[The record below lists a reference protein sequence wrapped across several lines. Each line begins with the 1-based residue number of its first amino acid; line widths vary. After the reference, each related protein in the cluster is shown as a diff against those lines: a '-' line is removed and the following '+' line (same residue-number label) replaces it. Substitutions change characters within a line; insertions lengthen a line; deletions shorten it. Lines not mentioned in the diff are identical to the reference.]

1 MRDMI
6 ILSTLNARYSHASL
20 GLRYLMANLG
30 EFEPHTQLIEY
41 TIKSDISKMRDE
53 LLAHAPR
60 VIGFGVYIWN
70 VNETFALMQ
79 AIRAAAPDVV
89 LIVGGP
95 EVSYEYDAQAICQL
109 ADYVITGWGELTLP
123 KLLAQII
130 HGPKPLMKVHIGEQA
145 KLADLVFPYDYY
157 TDKDLATRNI
167 YVEASRGCPFKCEF
181 CLSSLDK
188 TAWAFPLEAF
198 LAEMDKLYQRGARTF
213 KFVDRTFNLKPET
226 GRRILDFFLEKIHA
240 QPDDPNAQTFV
251 HFEVVPDHLP
261 DVLKTAIAQFPAGTL
276 QFEVGIQTLNPV
288 VQKHISRKTNLTKAR
303 ENVEW
308 LRTQSHAHLH
318 VDLIAGL
325 PSETMASFAAGFNE
339 LYTWGAHEIQ
349 LGILKR
355 LRGTPITRH
364 TAEFAMRYADAPPYE
379 ILENINV
386 SAEELADF
394 KLFAKYWDHI
404 ANSGRFTQ
412 TLPMIVLNQPYERFY
427 DLTLHLKVQW
437 QRSHSIALEQ
447 LYIEVANWLTARNPE
462 HTEQIRTAI
471 TADYIASGVQGKLP
485 WMARGLTVQTR
496 TQKAKHGQ
504 SRQERHL
511 VE

>member
-109 ADYVITGWGELTLP
+109 ANYVITGWGELTLP

-145 KLADLVFPYDYY
+145 KLADLVLPYDYY
-157 TDKDLATRNI
+157 TDKDLTTRNI

-188 TAWAFPLEAF
+188 TAWAFPLDGF
-198 LAEMDKLYQRGARTF
+198 LQAMDALYQRGARTF

-226 GRRILDFFLEKIHA
+226 GRRILDFFLAKIHA
-240 QPDDPNAQTFV
+240 QPNDPVFV

-261 DVLKTAIAQFPAGTL
+261 G
-276 QFEVGIQTLNPV
+276 
-288 VQKHISRKTNLTKAR
+288 
-303 ENVEW
+303 
-308 LRTQSHAHLH
+308 
-318 VDLIAGL
+318 
-325 PSETMASFAAGFNE
+325 
-339 LYTWGAHEIQ
+339 
-349 LGILKR
+349 
-355 LRGTPITRH
+355 
-364 TAEFAMRYADAPPYE
+364 
-379 ILENINV
+379 
-386 SAEELADF
+386 
-394 KLFAKYWDHI
+394 
-404 ANSGRFTQ
+404 
-412 TLPMIVLNQPYERFY
+412 
-427 DLTLHLKVQW
+427 
-437 QRSHSIALEQ
+437 
-447 LYIEVANWLTARNPE
+447 
-462 HTEQIRTAI
+462 
-471 TADYIASGVQGKLP
+471 
-485 WMARGLTVQTR
+485 
-496 TQKAKHGQ
+496 
-504 SRQERHL
+504 
-511 VE
+511 

>member
-30 EFEPHTQLIEY
+30 EFESHTQLIEY
-41 TIKSDISKMRDE
+41 TIKSDVNKMRDE
-53 LLAHAPR
+53 LLAQSPR

-70 VNETFALMQ
+70 VNETLALMQ

-95 EVSYEYDAQAICQL
+95 EVSYEYDEQAICQL
-109 ADYVITGWGELTLP
+109 TDYVITGWGELTLP

-145 KLADLVFPYDYY
+145 KLADLKLPYDFY
-157 TDKDLATRNI
+157 TDKDLTTRNI

-188 TAWAFPLEAF
+188 TAWAFPLDAF
-198 LAEMDKLYQRGARTF
+198 LAEMDNLYQRGARTF

-226 GRRILDFFLEKIHA
+226 GRRILDFYLEKTHA
-240 QPDDPNAQTFV
+240 HPDDPVFV

-261 DVLKTAIAQFPAGTL
+261 ELLKTAITQFPAGTL
-276 QFEVGIQTLNPV
+276 QFEIGIQTLNTT

-308 LRTQSHAHLH
+308 LRNESHAHLH

-325 PSETMASFAAGFNE
+325 PSETMESFAQGFNE

-364 TAEFAMRYADAPPYE
+364 TEDFAMRYADAPPYE
-379 ILENINV
+379 ILENIGV
-386 SAEELADF
+386 SAEELANF

-412 TLPMIVLNQPYERFY
+412 TLPMIVSNQPYERFY
-427 DLTLHLKVQW
+427 DLTQHLKAQW

-462 HTEQIRTAI
+462 HTEHIRAAI

-485 WMARGLTVQTR
+485 WMDKGLTVQTR

-504 SRQERHL
+504 SRQERHQS
-511 VE
+511 E

>member
-1 MRDMI
+1 M
-6 ILSTLNARYSHASL
+6 
-20 GLRYLMANLG
+20 
-30 EFEPHTQLIEY
+30 
-41 TIKSDISKMRDE
+41 
-53 LLAHAPR
+53 
-60 VIGFGVYIWN
+60 
-70 VNETFALMQ
+70 
-79 AIRAAAPDVV
+79 
-89 LIVGGP
+89 
-95 EVSYEYDAQAICQL
+95 
-109 ADYVITGWGELTLP
+109 
-123 KLLAQII
+123 
-130 HGPKPLMKVHIGEQA
+130 
-145 KLADLVFPYDYY
+145 
-157 TDKDLATRNI
+157 
-167 YVEASRGCPFKCEF
+167 
-181 CLSSLDK
+181 
-188 TAWAFPLEAF
+188 
-198 LAEMDKLYQRGARTF
+198 
-213 KFVDRTFNLKPET
+213 
-226 GRRILDFFLEKIHA
+226 DFFLEKIHA

-288 VQKHISRKTNLTKAR
+288 VQKHISRKTNLIKAR

-379 ILENINV
+379 ILENTDV

-412 TLPMIVLNQPYERFY
+412 TLPMIVSNQPYERFY
-427 DLTLHLKVQW
+427 DLTLHLKTQW

-447 LYIEVANWLTARNPE
+447 LYIEVANWLTACNPE
-462 HTEQIRTAI
+462 HTEHIRDAI
-471 TADYIASGVQGKLP
+471 TTDYIASGVQGKLP

-504 SRQERHL
+504 SRQERHQ
-511 VE
+511 V